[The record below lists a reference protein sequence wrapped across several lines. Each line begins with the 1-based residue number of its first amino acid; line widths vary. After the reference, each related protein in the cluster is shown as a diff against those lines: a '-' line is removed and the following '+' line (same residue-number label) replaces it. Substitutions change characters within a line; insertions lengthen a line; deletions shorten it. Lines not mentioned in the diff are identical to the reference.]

1 MTTII
6 AKEIRAKEI
15 LDEPKI
21 LDEEMK
27 MGAVRVPVKL
37 TSAFE
42 EGLVSRG
49 SLHPKHLHIHEAIG
63 LVDTGALTLVI
74 PQTVAEYLGLK
85 IEGTQVARFANGATD
100 VLGVTEPVKIECQGR
115 TVAVEALVVGDEI
128 LIGQVVL
135 ELMDFLVDCNNQKL
149 IPNPK
154 NPDYPVAMI

>member
-6 AKEIRAKEI
+6 AK
-15 LDEPKI
+15 KI
-21 LDEEMK
+21 LDKEVK
-27 MGAVRVPVKL
+27 MGAVRVSVKL

-42 EGLVSRG
+42 EGLVRGG
-49 SLHPKHLHIHEAIG
+49 SLHPKHLHTYEAIG

-74 PQTVAEYLGLK
+74 PQEAVEYLGLK
-85 IEGTQVARFANGATD
+85 IEGTQVARFANGEQE
-100 VLGVTEPVKIECQGR
+100 VLGLTEAVKIQCQGR
-115 TVAVEALVVGDEI
+115 SAVLQALVVGDEI

-135 ELMDFLVDCNNQKL
+135 ELMDLLVDCKNQQL

>member
-6 AKEIRAKEI
+6 AK
-15 LDEPKI
+15 KI
-21 LDEEMK
+21 LDKEVK
-27 MGAVRVPVKL
+27 MGAVRVSVKL

-42 EGLVSRG
+42 EGLVRRG
-49 SLHPKHLHIHEAIG
+49 SLHPKHLHTYEAIG

-74 PQTVAEYLGLK
+74 PQEAVEYLGLK
-85 IEGTQVARFANGATD
+85 IEGTQVARFANGEQE
-100 VLGVTEPVKIECQGR
+100 VLGLTEAVKIQCQGR
-115 TVAVEALVVGDEI
+115 SAVLQALVVGDEI

-135 ELMDFLVDCNNQKL
+135 ELMDLLVDCKNQQL